1 MDITKLS
8 DLELGRIL
16 AEQQEALSNS
26 INNVRL
32 LKEELNKRLEKAKNE
47 KAIDAP
53 VTE

>member
-16 AEQQEALSNS
+16 AEQQETLSNS

-47 KAIDAP
+47 TPSAP